1 MMMHIL
7 HFFYVYYFLESL
19 MYQDETFMKRMKDC
33 AKQLCVKQTKALEL
47 VLDQVDLLSQNSQ
60 TVKKRKRF
68 VVYS

>member
-1 MMMHIL
+1 
-7 HFFYVYYFLESL
+7 